1 MRGLDRVSG
10 GRGLRD
16 EGTRPSLRRSVLHNS
31 LLRCVLLGACALSIG
46 ACVKPMV
53 SSEYEPSSTSARL
66 SADEAR
72 DYLSTALGPE
82 CTRLAKDGALPTGVA
97 KVTVQVTPAGD
108 VLKSHLT
115 ERTGDARID
124 ELFGTTAARMK
135 FDANGTQSSAYTGRM
150 RMGYSCNG
158 DAAVAT
164 IDLF

>member
-1 MRGLDRVSG
+1 MKPIVSG
-10 GRGLRD
+10 DFEADPRG
-16 EGTRPSLRRSVLHNS
+16 
-31 LLRCVLLGACALSIG
+31 
-46 ACVKPMV
+46 
-53 SSEYEPSSTSARL
+53 ARL
-66 SADEAR
+66 NADEAR
-72 DYLSTALGPE
+72 EYLSTALGPE
-82 CTRLAKDGALPTGVA
+82 CTRLAKANAVPTGEA

-115 ERTGDARID
+115 QRTGDARID